1 MENCK
6 NKKQIIDFYNKEY
19 PKQYF
24 RQWLEL
30 SLRKLGDNAH
40 CKQQLTS
47 EQKKSLEDLLII
59 KSISKSDFLKGL
71 NIHSYDQINYVGW

>member
-19 PKQYF
+19 PEQYF
-24 RQWLEL
+24 RQWLVL
-30 SLRKLGDNAH
+30 SLVKIGENTH
-40 CKQQLTS
+40 YKEQLTS
-47 EQKKSLEDLLII
+47 VQIKSLEDLLLV

-71 NIHSYDQINYVGW
+71 NILSYKQIIYVGW